1 MKRIKKASV
10 LDGVEVL
17 KDSSFFVEEFFNTGI
32 PVMNVAFSAKIDG
45 GFSRGINILAGE
57 SKTAKTLFMHM
68 CAKQFLD
75 QHDDGV
81 YIFFD
86 CEHGS
91 NKNTFESVDLD
102 TSRVIH
108 VPIEHVEQL
117 KIQTHKYLEELTKED
132 NVIIGVDSFGEIASL
147 KEIED
152 VDKGKTTEDMSRAK
166 KLNSFFRM
174 FKPVLNTKNIPLIGI
189 GKTYQTQETYSK
201 AVLGGGQGITK
212 QSDSIF
218 FITKSQYKEGADK
231 VGTSF
236 NITINKGRLVAENSK
251 FSIVI
256 YNDGRGLYKH
266 SSIFDIG
273 QELGF
278 IERSGRTYTIDSIGE
293 SGFRKKL
300 DTDEYMERLCQV
312 DEFKE
317 AVTEAYK
324 LGTLHTNSDE
334 EVAIEEAPSEG
345 NTF

>member
-1 MKRIKKASV
+1 MNDLLKRIKKASI

-17 KDSSFFVEEFFNTGI
+17 KESSFFVEHFYDTSIPAMNT
-32 PVMNVAFSAKIDG
+32 AFSAKLDG
-45 GFSRGINILAGE
+45 GFSRGISILAGE
-57 SKTAKTLFMHM
+57 SKTAKTLFMHL
-68 CAKQFLD
+68 CAKHFLD
-75 QHDDGV
+75 QHKDGI

-91 NKNTFESVDLD
+91 NKNTFESVGLD

-108 VPIEHVEQL
+108 VPVEHIEDL
-117 KIQTHKYLEELTKED
+117 KKQTHEYLKEINKED
-132 NVIIGVDSFGEIASL
+132 CVIIGVDSFGEIASL

-166 KLNSFFRM
+166 KLNSYFRM
-174 FKPVLNTKNIPLIGI
+174 FKPILNTKNIPLIGI
-189 GKTYQTQETYSK
+189 GKTYQTQEMYSK

-236 NITINKGRLVAENSK
+236 NVTVNKGRLVAENSK

-256 YNDGRGLYKH
+256 YNDERGLYKY

-273 QELGF
+273 LELGF

-300 DTDEYMERLCQV
+300 DVDQYMSKLCGV
-312 DEFKE
+312 ESFKE
-317 AVTEAYK
+317 AVTNRYQ
-324 LGTLHTNSDE
+324 LGILDSGDE
-334 EVAIEEAPSEG
+334 SGES
-345 NTF
+345 